1 METFELQNRK
11 KQVKGKMVNKNDGI
25 LFVLCL

>member
-11 KQVKGKMVNKNDGI
+11 KQVIGTMVKKNDGSARP
-25 LFVLCL
+25 CKK